1 MATATDCIDTLRS
14 IGATC
19 ASVNQ
24 VGGVNKRLWITQL
37 GQIASYTY
45 DADGYVNTISMGT
58 DNSSDSYKLITVTGK
73 KFTHNG
79 TLEGVVGNNVNLI
92 KHNAIV
98 KIYTDTPAQ
107 RDAVT
112 ALFKGQE
119 LVVFFEN
126 ENGKIEIYGLDKG
139 LEASALAGGT
149 GVALQDDNGI
159 TLTLSG
165 EQTKLPEFFLV
176 GGALATSVVYL
187 DNISETI

>member
-37 GQIASYTY
+37 GQIASTTT
-45 DADGYVNTISMGT
+45 DTDGYVNSITMAT

-73 KFTHNG
+73 KHSHSG

-112 ALFKGQE
+112 ALFKADE

-149 GVALQDDNGI
+149 GVAMQDDTGI

-165 EQTKLPEFFLV
+165 DQTKMPDFFLV
-176 GGALATSVVYL
+176 GGSLATSVAYL

>member
-119 LVVFFEN
+119 LVEFFEN

-176 GGALATSVVYL
+176 GGALATSVAYL

>member
-176 GGALATSVVYL
+176 GGALATSVAYL

>member
-1 MATATDCIDTLRS
+1 
-14 IGATC
+14 
-19 ASVNQ
+19 
-24 VGGVNKRLWITQL
+24 
-37 GQIASYTY
+37 
-45 DADGYVNTISMGT
+45 MGT

-98 KIYTDTPAQ
+98 KIYTDTPSQ

-176 GGALATSVVYL
+176 GGALATSVAYL

>member
-1 MATATDCIDTLRS
+1 METATDCIDTLRS

-176 GGALATSVVYL
+176 GGALATSVAYL

>member
-1 MATATDCIDTLRS
+1 
-14 IGATC
+14 
-19 ASVNQ
+19 V
-24 VGGVNKRLWITQL
+24 VNKRLWITQL

-176 GGALATSVVYL
+176 GGALATSVAYL

>member
-98 KIYTDTPAQ
+98 KIYTDTPSQ

-176 GGALATSVVYL
+176 GGSLATSVAYL

>member
-1 MATATDCIDTLRS
+1 MATSTDCIDTLRS

-73 KFTHNG
+73 KFTHSG
-79 TLEGVVGNNVNLI
+79 TYEGVVGNNVNLI

-112 ALFKGQE
+112 ALFKADE

-176 GGALATSVVYL
+176 GGALATSVAYL

>member
-1 MATATDCIDTLRS
+1 MATSTDCIDTLRS

-176 GGALATSVVYL
+176 GGALATSVAYL

>member
-45 DADGYVNTISMGT
+45 DADGYVNTISMAT

-176 GGALATSVVYL
+176 GGALATSVAYL

>member
-107 RDAVT
+107 RDSVT

-176 GGALATSVVYL
+176 GGALATSVAYL

>member
-24 VGGVNKRLWITQL
+24 LGGVNKRLWITQL

-176 GGALATSVVYL
+176 GGALATSVAYL